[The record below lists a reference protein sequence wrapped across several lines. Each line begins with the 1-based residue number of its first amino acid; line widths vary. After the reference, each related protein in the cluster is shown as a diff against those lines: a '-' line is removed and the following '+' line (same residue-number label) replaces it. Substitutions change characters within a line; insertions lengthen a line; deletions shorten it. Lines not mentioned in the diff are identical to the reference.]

1 MATTTVSD
9 PATAQRCRDTPTLSV
24 FDNRGLQVRTVQ
36 YNRPAAD
43 EAPDELI
50 TRQTW
55 SPRGDPASTI
65 DARLFDEQRQNP
77 AILPNLRYTS
87 SLSGQPLAILSQD
100 AGERLSLCDAEGG
113 LVLQRDGRG
122 QQLSRTYDTLHRLV
136 AVTEQGE
143 GGAVRVSERLVYGD
157 AAAPIGANLCG
168 RPWQHYTPA
177 GLSVTP
183 AYSLAGQ
190 PLSTCQQFLRDD
202 RLDSDWAGDDPAA
215 WGRDL
220 VPDAYTSRWAYD
232 AFGREIE
239 RTDARGNRQRLHYN
253 IAGQLAAS
261 DLWLDGQTTWQP
273 LLRAITYSA
282 AGQVQH
288 EEAGNGVVTDYTY
301 EPQTQRLAELRAT
314 RPAQHGRPPVLQ
326 DLSYQY
332 DPVGNL
338 LAIDDAAQAT
348 RHTRNQ
354 RIEPASHYTYDAL
367 YQLTRA
373 TGRENANA
381 GRQSQALPPAI
392 VPLFQETGA
401 LTNYTRTYRYDRGA
415 NLTAIHHQGATPY
428 TQQMVVARTSNRAVP
443 QTDGLTPSDVNGY
456 FDTCGNLKALG
467 PGQPLTWDSRN
478 QLQSIAQIVR
488 RGADDDHERYWYDG
502 AGQRATKLNSART
515 SGTTRTERVR
525 YLPGLELRQ
534 TEQARDGEE
543 SATPVEILQV
553 LTLGAAGR
561 QSVRVLHWE
570 RGRPE
575 TIENDQLRYCL
586 GDQVGSSMI
595 ELDAQADLLTREEY
609 YPYGGTAVWSA
620 RSDIEA
626 KYKTVR
632 YSGQER
638 DAAGLYYYG
647 LRYYAPWLA
656 RWINPDPA
664 GPIDGLNLFC
674 MVGNNP
680 VTRKDVGGLAREQ
693 QPLLQPQTQNARR
706 INLSILASA
715 AWSGIR
721 RTGRQIRAQ
730 FVPSERPAPH
740 TVLDNGV
747 YRITEQVEVRHSGAS
762 RLAGALR
769 ARVTSAL
776 TTLIPRPR
784 ESAPETIPLLDIAP
798 ETSRGPIDAEDRP
811 AESGRTVRPRS
822 SGYRR
827 LSEPPPSHLA
837 EEAAGLLNPQSASPS
852 GQGEEI
858 ELNTLP
864 RESAGWEE
872 TISRARQFLA
882 EEPDALNQNEFSLD
896 IGEINVELREMDVLN
911 LAEALYLADALYDPT
926 AESPTSGLETTS
938 SIREGQTRS
947 SAARSTG
954 FEVWRFVA
962 FAWWAAPFLSSVF
975 SFSFFGFSW
984 AINSRR
990 SRL

>member
-1 MATTTVSD
+1 MATTTISEL
-9 PATAQRCRDTPTLSV
+9 ATAQRCRDTPTLSV
-24 FDNRGLQVRTVQ
+24 FDNRGLQVRTVR
-36 YNRPAAD
+36 YNRSAVD

-87 SLSGQPLAILSQD
+87 SLSGRPLAILSQD

-122 QQLSRTYDTLHRLV
+122 QQLSRIYDTLHRLV
-136 AVTEQGE
+136 AVTEQAE
-143 GGAVRVSERLVYGD
+143 DGAVRVSERLVYGD
-157 AAAPIGANLCG
+157 AAPPDGANLCG
-168 RPWQHYTPA
+168 RLRQHYTAA
-177 GLSVTP
+177 GLNVIP

-190 PLSTCQQFLRDD
+190 PLSNQQQFLRDD

-220 VPDAYTSRWAYD
+220 LPDTYTSRWAYD
-232 AFGREIE
+232 AYGREIE
-239 RTDARGNRQRLHYN
+239 RTDARGNLQRLHYN

-261 DLWLDGQTTWQP
+261 DLRLDGRTNWQP

-301 EPQTQRLAELRAT
+301 EPQTQRLAELRTT
-314 RPAQHGRPPVLQ
+314 RAAQTGRSPVVQALA
-326 DLSYQY
+326 YQY

-354 RIEPASHYTYDAL
+354 RVAPASGYTYDAL

-392 VPLFQETGA
+392 VPLFQETDA
-401 LTNYTRTYRYDRGA
+401 LTNYTRTYRYDRGT
-415 NLTAIHHQGATPY
+415 NLIEIHHQGTTPY

-443 QTDGLTPSDVNGY
+443 QTDGLTPGDVNSY
-456 FDTCGNLKALG
+456 FDACGNLRELG

-478 QLQSIAQIVR
+478 QLQRTAQIVR
-488 RGADDDHERYWYDG
+488 RGADDDYERYWYDG

-515 SGTTRTERVR
+515 SGTTRIERVR

-543 SATPVEILQV
+543 SATPLEILQV

-575 TIENDQLRYCL
+575 TIENDQLRYSL

-626 KYKTVR
+626 KYKYVR
-632 YSGQER
+632 YSDQER
-638 DAAGLYYYG
+638 DATGLYYYG
-647 LRYYAPWLA
+647 FRYYAPWLA
-656 RWINPDPA
+656 RWINPDPV

-680 VTRKDVGGLAREQ
+680 VTRKDVGGLAREEE
-693 QPLLQPQTQNARR
+693 QPLLQLPTQNAGRS
-706 INLSILASA
+706 LSNLASGA
-715 AWSGIR
+715 QSGIR

-730 FVPSERPAPH
+730 FIPSERSEPY
-740 TVLDNGV
+740 VVFENGV
-747 YRITEQVEVRHSGAS
+747 YGSTTEQVEVRHSGIS

-769 ARVTSAL
+769 TRVTSAL
-776 TTLIPRPR
+776 TSLIPRPR
-784 ESAPETIPLLDIAP
+784 ERAPETIPLLDIAP
-798 ETSRGPIDAEDRP
+798 ETSRGSIYTALRP
-811 AESGRTVRPRS
+811 AESERAVRPRS

-827 LSEPPPSHLA
+827 LSEPPSSRLA
-837 EEAAGLLNPQSASPS
+837 EEAARLLNPQSASPG
-852 GQGEEI
+852 GQGAEI
-858 ELNTLP
+858 ELNTLS
-864 RESAGWEE
+864 RENAGWEE
-872 TISRARQFLA
+872 AISRAHQILGQA
-882 EEPDALNQNEFSLD
+882 PATLNPNEFELVHPAD
-896 IGEINVELREMDVLN
+896 INEINMMLGEMEVLN
-911 LAEALYLADALYDPT
+911 IAEALYQIT
-926 AESPTSGLETTS
+926 SEGPTSLLE
-938 SIREGQTRS
+938 
-947 SAARSTG
+947 SALEATPLLGEERARGRMDPWS
-954 FEVWRFVA
+954 FVS
-962 FAWWAAPFLSSVF
+962 FTWWASPFLSSAF
-975 SFSFFGFSW
+975 AFSFFGFSW
-984 AINSRR
+984 AINARR
-990 SRL
+990 SGL